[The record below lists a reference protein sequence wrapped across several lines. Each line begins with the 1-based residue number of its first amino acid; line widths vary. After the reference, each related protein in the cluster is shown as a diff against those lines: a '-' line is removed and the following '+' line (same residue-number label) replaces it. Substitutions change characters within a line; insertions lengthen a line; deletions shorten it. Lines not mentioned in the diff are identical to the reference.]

1 MIIAVKTRRELK
13 KNSNILLTNLALAD
27 LLVGAVSMPLTITLD
42 ALVIQRILV
51 VDITC
56 TINFISA
63 SVMYTICGASILHLL
78 LIAWERYVAVA
89 KWMEYKAI
97 VTRDRVNKYTRVTWL
112 WTVPM
117 VVPLVILVASSVR
130 YEIVLVV
137 NVIVSIFWFVCLS
150 LIAYLYVKTYL
161 AVRKWNLTQIRPVNV
176 LVQGKAQ
183 SKIAL
188 TTFWLT
194 VFVGVAGVPIL
205 VVYFFQG
212 GLPFLRQIFIVRWAE
227 TILQFNSLFNPLLY
241 WYRNRRLR
249 EATLELLRCR
259 HRPALRV
266 ILGNVA
272 LLWHR

>member
-27 LLVGAVSMPLTITLD
+27 LLVGAVSMPLTIALD
-42 ALVIQRILV
+42 ALVIQRLLV
-51 VDITC
+51 VDIIC

-97 VTRDRVNKYTRVTWL
+97 VTRDRVNKYTRVAWL

-137 NVIVSIFWFVCLS
+137 NVIVSIFWFICLS
-150 LIAYLYVKTYL
+150 LIAYLYVTDISCSAKMEPNANPPSKCSSPREGSKQDCFDDFLVNSVCWCRWSSDSCRLFLPRRFTF
-161 AVRKWNLTQIRPVNV
+161 LTPN
-176 LVQGKAQ
+176 
-183 SKIAL
+183 
-188 TTFWLT
+188 
-194 VFVGVAGVPIL
+194 
-205 VVYFFQG
+205 
-212 GLPFLRQIFIVRWAE
+212 
-227 TILQFNSLFNPLLY
+227 FNCTMG
-241 WYRNRRLR
+241 RNN
-249 EATLELLRCR
+249 TS
-259 HRPALRV
+259 V
-266 ILGNVA
+266 
-272 LLWHR
+272 